1 MKKTGSD
8 LSSIPEISP
17 GIAFRIIEGE
27 AVLVNPENKMI
38 YVLNH
43 TGAFA
48 WRKIDG
54 KSNIQK
60 IAQALS
66 LEYQAEISKAENDL
80 LELFEGLATRDLIS
94 WQKSN
99 S

>member
-1 MKKTGSD
+1 MKPSTPN
-8 LSSIPEISP
+8 LNLIPKISP

-54 KSNIQK
+54 KNNAEE
-60 IAQALS
+60 IARALS
-66 LEYQAEISKAENDL
+66 IEYQANSSEAEKDL
-80 LELFEGLATRDLIS
+80 LDLFAGLSNRGLIS
-94 WQKSN
+94 WQKPN

>member
-1 MKKTGSD
+1 MKKSGPD
-8 LSSIPEISP
+8 LDSIPKIIP

-48 WRKIDG
+48 WQKIDG
-54 KSNIQK
+54 KSNIKK
-60 IAQALS
+60 IAQMIGE
-66 LEYQAEISKAENDL
+66 EYRIDGTEAEKDL
-80 LELFEGLATRDLIS
+80 RELFEGLSNRGLIS
-94 WQKSN
+94 WNKPDK
-99 S
+99 

>member
-8 LSSIPEISP
+8 LSSVPEISP

-43 TGAFA
+43 TGAWA
-48 WRKIDG
+48 WQKIDG
-54 KSNIQK
+54 KASIK
-60 IAQALS
+60 YIAQELGN
-66 LEYQAEISKAENDL
+66 EYQVSGVGVEKDL
-80 LELFEGLATRDLIS
+80 LEIFSELHHRGLIN
-94 WQKSN
+94 WKSP
-99 S
+99 

>member
-54 KSNIQK
+54 NINLEE
-60 IAQALS
+60 IARDLS
-66 LEYQAEISKAENDL
+66 LEYQATASDTEKDL
-80 LELFEGLATRDLIS
+80 LELFEGLSNRGLIS
-94 WQKSN
+94 WKKPSR
-99 S
+99 